1 MKFAV
6 TILAFSWALA
16 MAMNAQASDVILPEV
31 PTTATVSSHDINRI
45 VCPGQMNDLI
55 FSQEKGLVGHF
66 SGNSAFIKFKI
77 KIKDDGN
84 GGYTYATK
92 PSELYVVCDGVVYSL
107 IVTPKDIP
115 AVTLRLASPK
125 GKSFRKN
132 IAHYKNLPLEKQALR
147 IIREA
152 YNDDYPTSY
161 RIARASKEIPLSS
174 AFSTKLVQAVDVDGV
189 GLRLRKF
196 RVTAGT
202 RKVHV
207 DEKDFLSSAISD
219 SILAVAVE
227 DHNLKPGESTR
238 VFVVEK
244 KEVEK

>member
-84 GGYTYATK
+84 GGYTYATE

-107 IVTPKDIP
+107 IVAPKDIP

-227 DHNLKPGESTR
+227 DHNLNPGESTR

>member
-6 TILAFSWALA
+6 TILAFSLAL
-16 MAMNAQASDVILPEV
+16 AMNAQASDVILPEV
-31 PTTATVSSHDINRI
+31 PTIATVSSHDINRI

-77 KIKDDGN
+77 KDDGN
-84 GGYTYATK
+84 GGYTYATE

-107 IVTPKDIP
+107 IVAPKDIP

-196 RVTAGT
+196 RVTAGS

-227 DHNLKPGESTR
+227 DHNLNPGESTR